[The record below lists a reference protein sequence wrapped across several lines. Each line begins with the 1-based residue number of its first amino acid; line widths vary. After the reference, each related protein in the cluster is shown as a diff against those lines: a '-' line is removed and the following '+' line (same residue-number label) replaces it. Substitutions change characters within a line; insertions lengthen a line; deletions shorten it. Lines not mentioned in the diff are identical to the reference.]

1 MKQHIEPVHRTVLYN
16 TKFNPLIRM
25 PSVAERAVIS
35 VNRSK
40 KLTIVQMLRKRKKL
54 MLEVS
59 RHRTKVMAVIA
70 SV

>member
-1 MKQHIEPVHRTVLYN
+1 
-16 TKFNPLIRM
+16 M

-35 VNRSK
+35 VNRST
-40 KLTIVQMLRKRKKL
+40 KLTIVQMLRKRKKP
-54 MLEVS
+54 MPEVS